1 MNSRRDN
8 DSRDHDSRNER
19 GRPGRRPLRRAWLP
33 LLPALLLVLA
43 CAGATGA
50 ATAAAAPN
58 AAPDAAP
65 DAPDSLASGAAS
77 SAADRRLHLAA
88 VELVGATRTDL
99 ATVYRFLPLRLGQAI
114 DQAGLVAAVEELR
127 AGGLFRSV
135 EFYTRP
141 GEGRGQLVLVLEVVE
156 HRLDLRWAAG
166 NTNLDGWYL
175 VPVMLAADNA
185 FGDGGNLDLRWRIG
199 LRHSGTALRYERPRV
214 GDGRSYWSLEA
225 NAGSTERP
233 YFADNVE
240 FRHRVDASGLAFVF
254 GRHVDERRLVEFGVG
269 TSTVEVADHSTA
281 YTASQDGSID
291 YEQEIPEADLPPAI
305 RESVGRSA
313 RATAYL
319 DWQYDS
325 RAATRRAGTPT
336 GGLWGRAKGGLV
348 VQEGRTGHASLQL
361 DLRTFHGA
369 PGGVLATRLRADWVG
384 ESADFHDRLYLGGL
398 YSLRGFATGALSPP
412 GGDTWQWS
420 GSVEYRSEIL
430 ADARGTKLAGV
441 LFVDAGAGGAGDA
454 ADSYTGLAASAGY
467 GVRMRVRWLDWIGVD
482 VGFPLTE
489 RPLDSRFQGH
499 ASIGWSF

>member
-1 MNSRRDN
+1 MN
-8 DSRDHDSRNER
+8 RNHHHEGPD
-19 GRPGRRPLRRAWLP
+19 GRHHRRRAKRLRCR
-33 LLPALLLVLA
+33 LA
-43 CAGATGA
+43 VGA
-50 ATAAAAPN
+50 AVAWLAAAALLAPAGARAQAMAAS
-58 AAPDAAP
+58 AAPVAT
-65 DAPDSLASGAAS
+65 DSLATPPAAE
-77 SAADRRLHLAA
+77 RRLYLAA

-99 ATVYRFLPLRLGQAI
+99 ATVYRFLPLRPGQAI

-199 LRHSGTALRYERPRV
+199 LRHAGTALRYERPRV
-214 GDGRSYWSLEA
+214 GDGRSHWSLEA

-240 FRHRVDASGLAFVF
+240 FRHRVDASGLAFAF
-254 GRHVDERRLVEFGVG
+254 GRHVDERRRVEFGLG
-269 TSTVEVADHSTA
+269 ASTVDVADHSTS

-291 YEQEIPEADLPPAI
+291 YDQEIPEADLPPAI

-313 RATAYL
+313 RVTAYL

-325 RAATRRAGTPT
+325 RAAARRAGTPT

-348 VQEGRTGHASLQL
+348 LQEGRAGHASLQL
-361 DLRTFHGA
+361 DLRTFHAA
-369 PGGVLATRLRADWVG
+369 PGGAFATRLRADWVG
-384 ESADFHDRLYLGGL
+384 ESAAFHDRLYLGGL

-420 GSVEYRSEIL
+420 GSVEYRGDIL
-430 ADARGTKLAGV
+430 SDARGTKLAGV
-441 LFVDAGAGGAGDA
+441 LFLDAGAGGAADA
-454 ADSYTGLAASAGY
+454 ADPYTGLAASAGY
-467 GVRMRVRWLDWIGVD
+467 GLRMRVRWLDWIGVD

-489 RPLDSRFQGH
+489 RPLDMRFQGH